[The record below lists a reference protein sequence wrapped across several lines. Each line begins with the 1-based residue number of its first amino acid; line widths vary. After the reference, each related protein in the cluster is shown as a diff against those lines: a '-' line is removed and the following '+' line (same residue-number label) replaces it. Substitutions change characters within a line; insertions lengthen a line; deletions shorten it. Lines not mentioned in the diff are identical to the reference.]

1 MRPLFGDQPSRP
13 VMRNILAFGNPT
25 RILLDKYLTLSILR
39 LMAKKQ
45 RQPMTVAEAGRR
57 GGKARA
63 KKHTREQLSK
73 WASLG
78 GWKKGRPRKPKSPN
92 TQKAR

>member
-1 MRPLFGDQPSRP
+1 
-13 VMRNILAFGNPT
+13 
-25 RILLDKYLTLSILR
+25 
-39 LMAKKQ
+39 MAKKQ

-57 GGKARA
+57 GGKALA

-78 GWKKGRPRKPKSPN
+78 GWKKGRPRKPGKTN
-92 TQKAR
+92 TKTGDR